1 LSHSARENK
10 KSGAKMKLS
19 IFIPCFNERSTIEVI
34 PSRVAACA
42 YQPKEIIVI
51 DDCSTDGTR
60 NILAKRKDDNL
71 IKVILREKNQGK
83 GAALRTGIAAR
94 LGKSLSFKMP
104 TWNMTQVR
112 YRHSRDHRGS
122 GEAGRF
128 QQPAAERETGDR
140 AGAIKMMM
148 RSGSPLAIT
157 KGTLWHRGGANRSD
171 HPRLIVTPQYCIGW
185 MRQLENIWPVVPPK
199 IADELPERVRELI
212 GCSIHPPFMGHVDGL
227 HPKRVLRIMQ
237 ADVIE

>member
-1 LSHSARENK
+1 
-10 KSGAKMKLS
+10 MKLP

-104 TWNMTQVR
+104 TWNMTQVSTATAETIVGAVKPADFNNR
-112 YRHSRDHRGS
+112 PPSARPVTGRARSR
-122 GEAGRF
+122 
-128 QQPAAERETGDR
+128 
-140 AGAIKMMM
+140 
-148 RSGSPLAIT
+148 
-157 KGTLWHRGGANRSD
+157 
-171 HPRLIVTPQYCIGW
+171 
-185 MRQLENIWPVVPPK
+185 
-199 IADELPERVRELI
+199 
-212 GCSIHPPFMGHVDGL
+212 
-227 HPKRVLRIMQ
+227 
-237 ADVIE
+237 

>member
-1 LSHSARENK
+1 
-10 KSGAKMKLS
+10 MKLS

-112 YRHSRDHRGS
+112 YCHSRLTPRG
-122 GEAGRF
+122 F
-128 QQPAAERETGDR
+128 ETI
-140 AGAIKMMM
+140 AGAVKPADFNNRPPSARPVTGRT
-148 RSGSPLAIT
+148 RS
-157 KGTLWHRGGANRSD
+157 R
-171 HPRLIVTPQYCIGW
+171 
-185 MRQLENIWPVVPPK
+185 
-199 IADELPERVRELI
+199 
-212 GCSIHPPFMGHVDGL
+212 
-227 HPKRVLRIMQ
+227 
-237 ADVIE
+237 